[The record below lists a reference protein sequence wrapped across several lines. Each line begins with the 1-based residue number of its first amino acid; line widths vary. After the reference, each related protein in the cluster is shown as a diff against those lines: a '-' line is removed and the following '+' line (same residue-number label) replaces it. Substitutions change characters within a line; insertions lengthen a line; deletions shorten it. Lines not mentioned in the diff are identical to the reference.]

1 MVFKN
6 LTKNCWIYGI
16 QYEVIIKDR
25 LTLEIKLIGKREK
38 ILLKFNKTLVV
49 FKEDY
54 NSFIDLVDLMEVDKA
69 YFITTGVFQ
78 AEIYKLNSW
87 KLSYPKVFLEDSKA
101 FLKRQIWSKKKYNEH
116 LKYDK
121 LDFNRYLPV

>member
-1 MVFKN
+1 MVFRN

-38 ILLKFNKTLVV
+38 VLLKFNKTLVV

-54 NSFIDLVDLMEVDKA
+54 NSFIDLVELMEVDKA

>member
-1 MVFKN
+1 M
-6 LTKNCWIYGI
+6 TKNCWIYGI

-38 ILLKFNKTLVV
+38 VLLKFNKTLVV

-54 NSFIDLVDLMEVDKA
+54 NSFIDLVELMEVDKA

-78 AEIYKLNSW
+78 AEIYKLNNW

>member
-38 ILLKFNKTLVV
+38 VLLKFNKNLVV

-54 NSFIDLVDLMEVDKA
+54 NNFVDLVELMEVDKA
-69 YFITTGVFQ
+69 YYITTGVFQ

-87 KLSYPKVFLEDSKA
+87 KLSYPKIILEDSKA
-101 FLKRQIWSKKKYNEH
+101 FLKRQLWSKKKYNEH

>member
-38 ILLKFNKTLVV
+38 VLLKFNKTLVV

-54 NSFIDLVDLMEVDKA
+54 NSFIDLVELMEVDKA

-78 AEIYKLNSW
+78 AEIYKLNNW

>member
-121 LDFNRYLPV
+121 LDFNRYLPI

>member
-54 NSFIDLVDLMEVDKA
+54 NNFIDLVDHMEVDKA

-87 KLSYPKVFLEDSKA
+87 KLSYPKIFLEDSKA

>member
-16 QYEVIIKDR
+16 QYEIIIKDR

-38 ILLKFNKTLVV
+38 VLLKFNKTLVV

-54 NSFIDLVDLMEVDKA
+54 NRFIDLVDLMEVDKA